1 MQLGQP
7 SGMMMGDRVLDSMTS
22 SQRTVVYTTFLVL
35 ISTKLLPLVSHLTSN
50 GAVKRLIR
58 PAGVSLLCGLC
69 TDAISLHSRLLEAE
83 FLGSGCGTTLM
94 SGVSIR
100 KAGHHFNLPPVNQW
114 CPLTSSTD
122 CTWWGVNTSK
132 CCPWVYLEASLT
144 NRAVA
149 ATACRQLGH
158 SWATESGYFE
168 KYATGLR
175 SSVSFWI
182 RIPSAIPDLLWTH
195 V

>member
-1 MQLGQP
+1 MQLVQP

-22 SQRTVVYTTFLVL
+22 SRRTVVYTTFLVL

-100 KAGHHFNLPPVNQW
+100 KAGYHFNLPPVNQ
-114 CPLTSSTD
+114 
-122 CTWWGVNTSK
+122 
-132 CCPWVYLEASLT
+132 
-144 NRAVA
+144 
-149 ATACRQLGH
+149 
-158 SWATESGYFE
+158 
-168 KYATGLR
+168 
-175 SSVSFWI
+175 
-182 RIPSAIPDLLWTH
+182 
-195 V
+195 